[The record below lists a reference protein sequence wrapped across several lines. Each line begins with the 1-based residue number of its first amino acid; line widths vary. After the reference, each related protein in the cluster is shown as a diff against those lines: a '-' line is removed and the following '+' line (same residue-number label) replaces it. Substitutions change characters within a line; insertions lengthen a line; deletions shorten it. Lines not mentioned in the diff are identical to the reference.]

1 MLILLIFNKSQGFIF
16 PFLYD
21 TFEQF
26 RVLNFN
32 LINYSLYFRYIQLIS
47 LFQFCKPISNVIF
60 Q

>member
-1 MLILLIFNKSQGFIF
+1 MLMLLISNKSQWFIF

-32 LINYSLYFRYIQLIS
+32 LINNSLYFRYIQLIS